1 MNAENQESLKD
12 VLRANLERALPMTV
26 FNSKDQSVREVTIT
40 PSSTWG
46 GQGLLGV
53 SIRFTSFQGVH
64 EKVWHVLDIES
75 GSPAEKAGLSSYV
88 DYIIG
93 ADSLLQESEDLFT
106 LIDAHAHKPLKLFV
120 YNYITDRA
128 REVVVTPDPDWGGS
142 GSLGCGIGFGY
153 LHRIPTHRPPPEDR
167 AGESVPSSGGVVNG
181 DRGEPESKEGG
192 PSKEDD
198 SRILESFTQIL
209 SLNEPVG
216 ANVHAE
222 SSSPSE
228 ERAPIQSYVPTTTIP
243 SLGPQPW
250 SGEPS
255 SSSPSTFGALPSPPS
270 TATGLAPS
278 MVHFDVVPSP
288 TISAPSSSSSIPPP
302 RAPPFNQSYN
312 EGRVAPPPLHSGPM
326 GVTNYF
332 APPPSFA
339 PTSSFAPPPS
349 FAPTS
354 SFAPFPQPPSSAP
367 STGPSNPISL
377 FNPLA
382 PSSLNHPV
390 ITSSL
395 DPGMEGMAPL
405 VVSAPS
411 FLPFPPSVETPGGN
425 SNSNLGPVGVA
436 PPATSIFTP
445 PSSLA
450 FTPSSSSN

>member
-26 FNSKDQSVREVTIT
+26 FNSKNQSVREVTIT

-93 ADSLLQESEDLFT
+93 ADSLLQESEDLFS

-153 LHRIPTHRPPPEDR
+153 LHRIPTHRPPPEDQ
-167 AGESVPSSGGVVNG
+167 AGESVLNSGSVVNG
-181 DRGEPESKEGG
+181 DRGEPKESKEPGSKKEES
-192 PSKEDD
+192 SKEDD
-198 SRILESFTQIL
+198 SRVLESFTQIL
-209 SLNEPVG
+209 SLDEPVG

-228 ERAPIQSYVPTTTIP
+228 ERAPVQAYVPTTTIS
-243 SLGPQPW
+243 SLGAQSW
-250 SGEPS
+250 SVQPS
-255 SSSPSTFGALPSPPS
+255 SSSSSFGALPSPPS
-270 TATGLAPS
+270 TMTGLAPS
-278 MVHFDVVPSP
+278 MVHFDVVPSS
-288 TISAPSSSSSIPPP
+288 TILAPSSSIPPP

-312 EGRVAPPPLHSGPM
+312 EGGVAPPSLHSGPM
-326 GVTNYF
+326 GATNYF

-339 PTSSFAPPPS
+339 PTSSFAP
-349 FAPTS
+349 
-354 SFAPFPQPPSSAP
+354 FPQSPPLAP

-377 FNPLA
+377 FNPLAPSRQVA

-405 VVSAPS
+405 LVSAPS
-411 FLPFPPSVETPGGN
+411 FLPYPPSVETPGGSN
-425 SNSNLGPVGVA
+425 NSNLGPMGVA
-436 PPATSIFTP
+436 PPTTSIFT

>member
-1 MNAENQESLKD
+1 MNGENQESLKD

-26 FNSKDQSVREVTIT
+26 FNSKNQSVREVTIT

-153 LHRIPTHRPPPEDR
+153 LHRIPTHRPPPEDQ
-167 AGESVPSSGGVVNG
+167 AGERILNSGDVVNG
-181 DRGEPESKEGG
+181 DRRGEEVKEPKKREG
-192 PSKEDD
+192 SSREEDD
-198 SRILESFTQIL
+198 SRVLESFTQIL
-209 SLNEPVG
+209 SLNEPVV
-216 ANVHAE
+216 AHVHAE
-222 SSSPSE
+222 SSSPCE
-228 ERAPIQSYVPTTTIP
+228 ERGPIQAYVPTTT
-243 SLGPQPW
+243 LAPQSW

-255 SSSPSTFGALPSPPS
+255 STSFAALPS
-270 TATGLAPS
+270 TGLAPN
-278 MVHFDVVPSP
+278 MVHFDVVPSS
-288 TISAPSSSSSIPPP
+288 TISAPSSSSIPPP
-302 RAPPFNQSYN
+302 RAPPFNQSYQ
-312 EGRVAPPPLHSGPM
+312 EGRVAPPSLHSGPM
-326 GVTNYF
+326 SATNY
-332 APPPSFA
+332 
-339 PTSSFAPPPS
+339 FAPPPS

-354 SFAPFPQPPSSAP
+354 SFAPFPQPPPLAP
-367 STGPSNPISL
+367 SIGPSKPISL

-382 PSSLNHPV
+382 PSSQVAPSPLNHPV

-405 VVSAPS
+405 LVSAPS
-411 FLPFPPSVETPGGN
+411 FLPFPPSVEPPGGDN
-425 SNSNLGPVGVA
+425 SSNLGPMGVA
-436 PPATSIFTP
+436 PPTSSIYTP